1 MKIEF
6 SGMLGILYHQIQ
18 MKMKI
23 NMKVVFNVT
32 ISKEKSDELIL
43 FEIYLNLVK
52 MLCS

>member
-23 NMKVVFNVT
+23 NMKIVFNVT
-32 ISKEKSDELIL
+32 ISQGKSDELTL
-43 FEIYLNLVK
+43 FEIHLNLVK
-52 MLCS
+52 I